1 MIYMDNAATSWPK
14 PEAVY
19 QAVDRTMR
27 QSGGNS
33 GRGSYRMALSAGESM
48 KETRMLL
55 AQLFHVKDPDAISFT
70 PNATTALNLALKG
83 LLKPGD
89 HVLTSR
95 MEHNAVARP
104 LKRLEETGIR
114 ITKVDTSVDT
124 GIDLAALE
132 SAMEPDTKL
141 VVCSHVT
148 NVTGTVNPLKEIG
161 ALCRSRGILF
171 LVDASQSA
179 GTRAIDVQEMG
190 IDMLAFTGHKGLLGP
205 QGTGGLYIREGLQLQ
220 TLIEGGT
227 GSDSESLHQPAT
239 GPSRYESGTQNG
251 PGIAGLGEGIRFLLK
266 EGIEAIGEREAFLTD
281 RLLSGFRLLENVRVF
296 GPAPG
301 FPRGNVVSIAIR
313 GFETGDIAMALDQV
327 FEIAVRSGLHCA
339 ADAHQI
345 LGTSE
350 TGGLVRFSPGYF
362 TTEAEIDQCIEAVS
376 AISRGEVIL

>member
-14 PEAVY
+14 PETVY
-19 QAVDRTMR
+19 QAVERTLR
-27 QSGGNS
+27 QGGGNP
-33 GRGSYRMALSAGESM
+33 GRGSYRMALSAGETL
-48 KETRMLL
+48 KETRMLC
-55 AQLFHVKDPDAISFT
+55 AQLFHAKDPDSISFAY
-70 PNATTALNLALKG
+70 NATTALNLALKG
-83 LLKPGD
+83 ILQPGD

-104 LKRLEETGIR
+104 LKRMEDMGIR
-114 ITKVDTSVDT
+114 TTKVQTSVDS
-124 GIDLAALE
+124 GIDLEALE
-132 SAMEPDTKL
+132 AAIEAETKL
-141 VVCSHVT
+141 IVCSHVT

-161 ALCRSRGILF
+161 ALCRRRGILF

-205 QGTGGLYIREGLQLQ
+205 QGTGGLYLREGLQLQ

-227 GSDSESLHQPAT
+227 GSVSESLFQPEK

-266 EGIEAIGEREAFLTD
+266 EGIETIGKREAFLTD
-281 RLLSGFRLLENVRVF
+281 RLLSGFSLLENVRVY

-301 FPRGNVVSIAIR
+301 FPRGNVVSIAIH
-313 GFETGDIAMALDQV
+313 GFETSDIAMALDQV
-327 FEIAVRSGLHCA
+327 FEISVRSGLHCA
-339 ADAHQI
+339 ADAHQL
-345 LGTSE
+345 LGTAD

-362 TTEAEIDQCIEAVS
+362 TTEDEIDQCIEAVS